1 MHTTHCRLDFVE
13 RSSFNFWSS
22 WRLHVFS
29 LKFIMAESQ
38 LKSTKRAS
46 GCGHPLYD
54 WDSHLY
60 CYPCRDKGK
69 GQDVC
74 VTSKEED
81 CFNCLQFTSEQKKKL
96 RSKSKKKPKD
106 TVVSK
111 EVEDYLLG
119 QESDPHRSPTAEK
132 SQPVAEE
139 SLLKILQR
147 LEDMQSQITSLK
159 ASSSASSSLP
169 TPHQP

>member
-1 MHTTHCRLDFVE
+1 
-13 RSSFNFWSS
+13 
-22 WRLHVFS
+22 
-29 LKFIMAESQ
+29 MAESQ

-54 WDSHLY
+54 WDTHLF

-96 RSKSKKKPKD
+96 RSKSKKKNLKRLLCPKRW
-106 TVVSK
+106 K
-111 EVEDYLLG
+111 
-119 QESDPHRSPTAEK
+119 
-132 SQPVAEE
+132 
-139 SLLKILQR
+139 
-147 LEDMQSQITSLK
+147 
-159 ASSSASSSLP
+159 
-169 TPHQP
+169 TPC